1 MSQADFEWMM
11 RVYCICALFYL
22 FCFFFVLYFSFR
34 QKKMKR
40 NEKYEI
46 INAVRIFK
54 SIIFIRE
61 MNFKWNKGKKHT
73 HEIKLNERAKQ

>member
-1 MSQADFEWMM
+1 
-11 RVYCICALFYL
+11 
-22 FCFFFVLYFSFR
+22 
-34 QKKMKR
+34 MKR